1 MKRALHIIVLVLFFG
16 SVHAQQTKV
25 RASVDTTRNKIGAQ
39 FDLSLRT
46 TVEPKSAVV
55 FPSGANFGQLE
66 VIRDYVADTIS
77 NNGKLELIK
86 RYGLTQF
93 DSGRYTIPPLRVL
106 IDNKPYF
113 TDSINIEVVDVAV
126 DTLKQKMFD
135 IKPILEAEQD
145 RLPIVI
151 KWILIVLAIVGI
163 GFLAYRL
170 IRKYLRRSEIK
181 VEKSPIERATQLLQ
195 ILEKKELLQKG
206 EIKPYYSEL
215 TDIARSY
222 IEEAIHIPAMESTTS
237 ELIAALR
244 SVSVAK
250 KIAVPA
256 EVLQNLENVLR
267 QADLVKFA
275 KSRPLD
281 YEIKS
286 DRQKI
291 EKAILLLDKSVPELT
306 EDEVQQRETLRL
318 ETLKKRRRNKIVILV
333 STAFLLL
340 IGTAVYFIA
349 TKGFDF
355 VKDNVVG
362 HPTKEL
368 IEGEWVSSEYGNP
381 AIAIETPAVL
391 KRMDP
396 EKFLPKGTMAL
407 LKEFQSFAYGSMLG
421 NFYVVVSTNTYKGQ
435 AQIDLRKG
443 IDGMINVME
452 LQGARNILVKQDEYK
467 TANGISGMK
476 AYGSFTIVDP
486 ETKDKRNLHYEA
498 LLFKQQ
504 NGLQQIM
511 IIHEDGDKYAEAI
524 TQRIL
529 NSVELQ
535 TANAP

>member
-1 MKRALHIIVLVLFFG
+1 
-16 SVHAQQTKV
+16 
-25 RASVDTTRNKIGAQ
+25 
-39 FDLSLRT
+39 
-46 TVEPKSAVV
+46 
-55 FPSGANFGQLE
+55 
-66 VIRDYVADTIS
+66 
-77 NNGKLELIK
+77 
-86 RYGLTQF
+86 
-93 DSGRYTIPPLRVL
+93 
-106 IDNKPYF
+106 
-113 TDSINIEVVDVAV
+113 
-126 DTLKQKMFD
+126 
-135 IKPILEAEQD
+135 
-145 RLPIVI
+145 
-151 KWILIVLAIVGI
+151 
-163 GFLAYRL
+163 
-170 IRKYLRRSEIK
+170 
-181 VEKSPIERATQLLQ
+181 
-195 ILEKKELLQKG
+195 
-206 EIKPYYSEL
+206 
-215 TDIARSY
+215 
-222 IEEAIHIPAMESTTS
+222 
-237 ELIAALR
+237 
-244 SVSVAK
+244 
-250 KIAVPA
+250 
-256 EVLQNLENVLR
+256 LR